1 MTKKQI
7 SEASDWL
14 KTHFFAQYV
23 GLRCRVFN
31 ELSDKQPMF
40 CVCGKLATGLHENHC
55 AKFNRA
61 VDIET
66 INRMRERLPE
76 KYKWRV

>member
-7 SEASDWL
+7 NGVSDWL
-14 KTHFFAQYV
+14 KTHFFAEYI
-23 GLRCRVFN
+23 GTRCRVFN
-31 ELSDKQPMF
+31 ELSDKQLMF
-40 CVCGKLATGLHENHC
+40 CVCGKLATGLHENRC
-55 AKFNRA
+55 SKFNRV

-76 KYKWRV
+76 KYKRKS

>member
-7 SEASDWL
+7 SEISDWL
-14 KTHFFAQYV
+14 KTHFFAEYIGTRQH
-23 GLRCRVFN
+23 VFY

-40 CVCGKLATGLHENHC
+40 CVCGKLATGFHELRC
-55 AKFNRA
+55 AKFNRT

-76 KYKWRV
+76 KYK